1 MLLHLPIAIL
11 ATLSPIHVSDTVP
24 TFDIVREC
32 RYEGGSAATV
42 ERCSQDET
50 AALGQLKT
58 EWVQFVGAD
67 KRSCM
72 ETTQIGGFASY
83 VELLTCLE
91 MARDVVSTSANPEN
105 LRAKSGSRSS
115 GPVSTQCQSSS
126 PSSASASTRRSCP
139 LWRPRAPTHIR

>member
-1 MLLHLPIAIL
+1 MLLHLPIAIM
-11 ATLSPIHVSDTVP
+11 ATLSPIPVADAVP
-24 TFDIVREC
+24 TFNIAREC
-32 RYEGGSAATV
+32 RYEGGSAANV

-50 AALGQLKT
+50 AALGLKT

-91 MARDVVSTSANPEN
+91 MARDVVSASANHQ
-105 LRAKSGSRSS
+105 L
-115 GPVSTQCQSSS
+115 
-126 PSSASASTRRSCP
+126 
-139 LWRPRAPTHIR
+139 

>member
-32 RYEGGSAATV
+32 RYEGGSAANV

-50 AALGQLKT
+50 AALGQLKM

-91 MARDVVSTSANPEN
+91 MARDVVSASANPEN
-105 LRAKSGSRSS
+105 LRAKSGSRL
-115 GPVSTQCQSSS
+115 
-126 PSSASASTRRSCP
+126 TRP
-139 LWRPRAPTHIR
+139 DQTDVTVGQAH

>member
-1 MLLHLPIAIL
+1 MLLHLPIVIL

-24 TFDIVREC
+24 TFDIASEC
-32 RYEGGSAATV
+32 RYEGGSAANV

-67 KRSCM
+67 ELSCM

-91 MARDVVSTSANPEN
+91 TARDVAGASANPEN
-105 LRAKSGSRSS
+105 LRAKSGSRS
-115 GPVSTQCQSSS
+115 
-126 PSSASASTRRSCP
+126 TRPDQTDVTVGQAR
-139 LWRPRAPTHIR
+139 

>member
-11 ATLSPIHVSDTVP
+11 ATLSPIPVSDTVP
-24 TFDIVREC
+24 TFDIVKEC
-32 RYEGGSAATV
+32 RYEGGSAANV

-50 AALGQLKT
+50 AALWQLKM

-83 VELLTCLE
+83 IELLTCLE
-91 MARDVVSTSANPEN
+91 MARDVVSASANPEN
-105 LRAKSGSRSS
+105 LRAKSGSRLTRHTDHIVEILRWDGRQKRRFKNRFSLAFSNGAS
-115 GPVSTQCQSSS
+115 G
-126 PSSASASTRRSCP
+126 
-139 LWRPRAPTHIR
+139 

>member
-1 MLLHLPIAIL
+1 MLLHLPIVIL

-24 TFDIVREC
+24 TFDIASEC
-32 RYEGGSAATV
+32 RYEGGSAANV

-91 MARDVVSTSANPEN
+91 MARDVASPNTNSNDPD
-105 LRAKSGSRSS
+105 AKS
-115 GPVSTQCQSSS
+115 
-126 PSSASASTRRSCP
+126 A
-139 LWRPRAPTHIR
+139 LRPRQAGRPGFGVKS

>member
-1 MLLHLPIAIL
+1 MLLHLPIVIL

-32 RYEGGSAATV
+32 RYEGGSAANI
-42 ERCSQDET
+42 EQCSQDET

-58 EWVQFVGAD
+58 EWVQFVGAE

-72 ETTQIGGFASY
+72 DTTQIGGSASY

-91 MARDVVSTSANPEN
+91 IARDVKSADNNTRGPRVNPE
-105 LRAKSGSRSS
+105 LRPMRS
-115 GPVSTQCQSSS
+115 
-126 PSSASASTRRSCP
+126 
-139 LWRPRAPTHIR
+139 RPRGVTVGIGDGPISSRNGS